1 MLTANYVISYVQYI
15 TLSELCVITPNY
27 LIIQKSKIFIKKPI
41 LYMGC
46 TKQSFGLST
55 SVSHTRV
62 DNVDISVYKS
72 IFRLFWP
79 SSVDKVIH
87 FSTRTRFRGAVSIE
101 IVQDIQKQVSDS
113 K

>member
-1 MLTANYVISYVQYI
+1 MSAVNYVISYVQYI

-27 LIIQKSKIFIKKPI
+27 SIIQKSKIFIKKPI

-72 IFRLFWP
+72 IFRLFRP

>member
-1 MLTANYVISYVQYI
+1 
-15 TLSELCVITPNY
+15 
-27 LIIQKSKIFIKKPI
+27 
-41 LYMGC
+41 MGC

-55 SVSHTRV
+55 GVSPTCV

-72 IFRLFWP
+72 IFRLFRP

-87 FSTRTRFRGAVSIE
+87 FSTRTHFRGTVSSE